1 MSPQVGSNSSS
12 LWNGSHGGP
21 EKSSNAARL
30 KNTFLE
36 KLNEKYKNH
45 GNKTTTQGRHML
57 EQSRCI
63 ICDHS
68 RLSPGRHSCVFKKVC
83 VLLGVWS
90 PNNAALTSKG
100 PMFPSILEVRGG
112 QAGKEARTK
121 KTQHLPPKKS
131 FVLLSKTS
139 KYIKCADAFT
149 TEYLWTCSQP
159 EDKEKF
165 SSAASLLSF
174 GLNVHW
180 ATGSL
185 LKDSDPGLQLLMH
198 LL

>member
-1 MSPQVGSNSSS
+1 MSPEVGSNSSS

-100 PMFPSILEVRGG
+100 PMFPSILEVRGE

-121 KTQHLPPKKS
+121 KNSTSATKEIICFIVQDFQIYKVCRCVYNWVFMDLFTAGGQRK
-131 FVLLSKTS
+131 VLLCS
-139 KYIKCADAFT
+139 FT
-149 TEYLWTCSQP
+149 VVLWS
-159 EDKEKF
+159 
-165 SSAASLLSF
+165 
-174 GLNVHW
+174 
-180 ATGSL
+180 
-185 LKDSDPGLQLLMH
+185 
-198 LL
+198 

>member
-1 MSPQVGSNSSS
+1 MTTADS
-12 LWNGSHGGP
+12 LLEDIHVS
-21 EKSSNAARL
+21 L
-30 KNTFLE
+30 KRF
-36 KLNEKYKNH
+36 
-45 GNKTTTQGRHML
+45 
-57 EQSRCI
+57 
-63 ICDHS
+63 
-68 RLSPGRHSCVFKKVC
+68 VC
-83 VLLGVWS
+83 CRMC

-174 GLNVHW
+174 GLNVH
-180 ATGSL
+180 
-185 LKDSDPGLQLLMH
+185 
-198 LL
+198 